1 MIRSAF
7 FLVVLLLSSNAL
19 ASEVVQFTD
28 RDLSAITTIMRPE
41 LNSIELDGRKVIFK
55 PAPSLHYLGVESSET
70 PLDMTVIADI
80 VDLEF
85 NHLKAKTPEIHFRD
99 GSLELSVPVENRA
112 RAVQSA
118 LGSISFSDVILRAK
132 LGWNT
137 RTDGTQE
144 LTLNGTV
151 FEGNLKGTG
160 ILRNKFILEKTRQLC
175 MVLLQHSL
183 KKMLATEKVQES
195 VGSGLV
201 EYAKF
206 YTGNEVREIEPGSV
220 QFFDNGIRYQIVQ

>member
-1 MIRSAF
+1 MIRSTLF
-7 FLVVLLLSSNAL
+7 FLMVMLSSNAL
-19 ASEVVQFTD
+19 ASENVQFTD

-55 PAPSLHYLGVESSET
+55 PAPSIHYLGIEESET
-70 PLDMTVIADI
+70 TLDMTIIADI

-85 NHLKAKTPEIHFRD
+85 NHLKAKTPEIRFRD
-99 GSLELSVPVENRA
+99 GSIELAVPVENRS

-132 LGWNT
+132 LGWGT

-144 LTLNGTV
+144 LVLNGTV
-151 FEGNLKGTG
+151 FEGSLKGTG
-160 ILRNKFILEKTRQLC
+160 ILRSRFILEKTRQLC
-175 MVLLQHSL
+175 VILLNRSL
-183 KKMLATEKVQES
+183 KKMLATDKIQQS
-195 VGSGLV
+195 IGSGLV

-206 YTGNEVREIEPGSV
+206 YTGSEVRELDPGSIR
-220 QFFDNGIRYQIVQ
+220 FYDNGIRYQVVQ

>member
-7 FLVVLLLSSNAL
+7 FFLMVMLSSNAL
-19 ASEVVQFTD
+19 AAESVQFSE
-28 RDLSAITTIMRPE
+28 RDLGAIITIMRPE

-55 PAPSLHYLGVESSET
+55 PAPSIHYLGIEESET

-85 NHLKAKTPEIHFRD
+85 NHLRAKTPEIRFRD
-99 GSLELSVPVENRA
+99 GSLEVSVPVENRT

-118 LGSISFSDVILRAK
+118 LGSISFSDVIIRAK

-137 RTDGTQE
+137 RTDGSQE
-144 LTLNGTV
+144 LVLKGTV

-160 ILRNKFILEKTRQLC
+160 ILRSKFILDQTRKLC
-175 MVLLQHSL
+175 LILMNQAL
-183 KKMLATEKVQES
+183 KKTLASEQIQQSIGT
-195 VGSGLV
+195 GLV

-206 YTGNEVREIEPGSV
+206 YTGAKVRELDPGTIE
-220 QFFDNGIRYQIVQ
+220 FYDNGIRYQVVQ